1 MTQVACNL
9 FRKATRGIFDT
20 TRSPNSCDCNV
31 PLHSTYLSPN
41 MHIQDGYLSTS
52 VCLATG
58 AVSLGAV
65 GYSLH
70 RMKDLLGERTVPLTG
85 MMGSLI
91 FAGQMVN
98 FPIGLPVSGHL
109 MGGVLA
115 AAILGPWAGCV
126 AVTLVLV
133 AQWALF
139 SDGGLLALGANVLHM
154 AVLGSIGGYAV
165 MTTVRKLLGGRFRGA
180 VAGSVI
186 AAWLA
191 VLAASAVFCLEFRLS
206 YAASNFDFGNIFTL
220 MVTLH
225 ALIGVGEA
233 IITGFVVSVIY
244 QQRPD
249 LIDMAQPVDSTV
261 ASSASRFA
269 AAGLV
274 CALAVAAFAAPFAST
289 LPDGLDSVA
298 EQFRIAASAE
308 STSGLFTNYD
318 QIPIAGWQKL
328 SVAVAGIGGSL
339 AVFAAAVLIGRA
351 IPMNAPVIATEA
363 TGE

>member
-1 MTQVACNL
+1 
-9 FRKATRGIFDT
+9 
-20 TRSPNSCDCNV
+20 
-31 PLHSTYLSPN
+31 

-58 AVSLGAV
+58 AISLGAV
-65 GYSLH
+65 SYSLH
-70 RMKDLLGERTVPLTG
+70 RMKGALGERTVPLTG

-165 MTTVRKLLGGRFRGA
+165 MTTVRKLLGGGYRGTVAGA
-180 VAGSVI
+180 VV

-206 YAASNFDFGNIFTL
+206 YSASDFDFGNIFTL

-244 QQRPD
+244 QQRAD
-249 LIDMAQPVDSTV
+249 LIDAAQTSNSGV
-261 ASSASRFA
+261 ASSVGRFA
-269 AAGLV
+269 VAGLV
-274 CALAVAAFAAPFAST
+274 CSLAVAAFVAPFASG

-298 EQFRIAASAE
+298 ERFRIAASDQ
-308 STSGLFTNYD
+308 SVSGLFADYD
-318 QIPIAGWQKL
+318 AIPMAGWQGL
-328 SVAVAGIGGSL
+328 SVSVAGIGGSL
-339 AVFAAAVLIGRA
+339 AVFAAAALIGRV
-351 IPMNAPVIATEA
+351 IPMSTPAIATEA
-363 TGE
+363 SSE

>member
-1 MTQVACNL
+1 
-9 FRKATRGIFDT
+9 
-20 TRSPNSCDCNV
+20 
-31 PLHSTYLSPN
+31 
-41 MHIQDGYLSTS
+41 MHIQDGYLSTG

-58 AVSLGAV
+58 AISLGAV

-70 RMKDLLGERTVPLTG
+70 RMKDSLGERTVPLTG

-115 AAILGPWAGCV
+115 ATVLGPWAGCV
-126 AVTLVLV
+126 ALTLVLV

-165 MTTVRKLLGGRFRGA
+165 MATVRKLSGGGLRGT
-180 VAGSVI
+180 VAGSVV
-186 AAWLA
+186 AAWLT
-191 VLAASAVFCLEFRLS
+191 VLAAAAVFCLEFRLS
-206 YAASNFDFGNIFTL
+206 YSAAEFEFGNIFTL

-249 LIDMAQPVDSTV
+249 LLETPQT
-261 ASSASRFA
+261 SSDAGVPGAIGRFT

-274 CALAVAAFAAPFAST
+274 CALAVAAFAAPFASS
-289 LPDGLDSVA
+289 LPDGLDSVS
-298 EQFRIAASAE
+298 ERFRITASDEAIAGVFE
-308 STSGLFTNYD
+308 DYD
-318 QIPIAGWQKL
+318 QIPMSGWQ
-328 SVAVAGIGGSL
+328 SVSVSVAGIGGSL
-339 AVFAAAVLIGRA
+339 IVFAAAVLIGRA
-351 IPMNAPVIATEA
+351 LPVHGPAVTTPAMAEA
-363 TGE
+363 SGE

>member
-1 MTQVACNL
+1 ML
-9 FRKATRGIFDT
+9 FR
-20 TRSPNSCDCNV
+20 S
-31 PLHSTYLSPN
+31 
-41 MHIQDGYLSTS
+41 
-52 VCLATG
+52 
-58 AVSLGAV
+58 V
-65 GYSLH
+65 GYSLR
-70 RMKDLLGERTVPLTG
+70 RMKDSLGERTVPLTG

-126 AVTLVLV
+126 AITLVLV

-165 MTTVRKLLGGRFRGA
+165 MTTVRKLLGGGFRGT
-180 VAGSVI
+180 VAGAVV

-206 YAASNFDFGNIFTL
+206 YSASELDFGNIFTL

-233 IITGFVVSVIY
+233 IITGFVVSVVY
-244 QQRPD
+244 QQRAD
-249 LIDMAQPVDSTV
+249 LIETRQLAPVPV
-261 ASSASRFA
+261 ATSAGRFV

-274 CALAVAAFAAPFAST
+274 CALAVAAFAAPFASE

-298 EQFRIAASAE
+298 ERFRIAASE
-308 STSGLFTNYD
+308 ETVEGLFASYD
-318 QIPIAGWQKL
+318 QIPLAGWQRL
-328 SVAVAGIGGSL
+328 SVSVAGIGGAL
-339 AVFAAAVLIGRA
+339 AVFAAAVLIGRV
-351 IPMNAPVIATEA
+351 IPAARPGFGIAEV

>member
-1 MTQVACNL
+1 
-9 FRKATRGIFDT
+9 
-20 TRSPNSCDCNV
+20 
-31 PLHSTYLSPN
+31 

-58 AVSLGAV
+58 VLSLGAV

-70 RMKDLLGERTVPLTG
+70 RMKDSLGERTVPLTG

-154 AVLGSIGGYAV
+154 AVIGSIGGYAV
-165 MTTVRKLLGGRFRGA
+165 MTTVRKLLGGGYRGT
-180 VAGSVI
+180 VAGSVV

-206 YAASNFDFGNIFTL
+206 YSAADFDFGNIFTL

-244 QQRPD
+244 QQRSD
-249 LIDMAQPVDSTV
+249 LIDAAQTSRNSAA
-261 ASSASRFA
+261 ASVSRVVT
-269 AAGLV
+269 AGLV
-274 CALAVAAFAAPFAST
+274 CALAVAAFAAPFASG

-298 EQFRIAASAE
+298 DRFRIAAADQSV
-308 STSGLFTNYD
+308 SGLFTDYD
-318 QIPIAGWQKL
+318 TIPMAGWQSL
-328 SVAVAGIGGSL
+328 SVSVAGIGGSL
-339 AVFAAAVLIGRA
+339 AVFAAALLIGRA
-351 IPMNAPVIATEA
+351 IPMNSPTIAAEA
-363 TGE
+363 SGE

>member
-1 MTQVACNL
+1 
-9 FRKATRGIFDT
+9 
-20 TRSPNSCDCNV
+20 
-31 PLHSTYLSPN
+31 
-41 MHIQDGYLSTS
+41 MHIQDGYLSTE

-58 AVSLGAV
+58 AISLAAV

-70 RMKDLLGERTVPLTG
+70 RMKDSLGERTVPLTG

-109 MGGVLA
+109 MGGMLA
-115 AAILGPWAGCV
+115 AAVLGPWAGCV
-126 AVTLVLV
+126 AITLVLI

-165 MTTVRKLLGGRFRGA
+165 MTTVRRFSGGGFRGT
-180 VAGSVI
+180 VAGSVV

-206 YAASNFDFGNIFTL
+206 WPADEFNFGSLFTL

-233 IITGFVVSVIY
+233 IITGFVVSIIY

-249 LIDMAQPVDSTV
+249 LIEAADP
-261 ASSASRFA
+261 ASRSA
-269 AAGLV
+269 TGSVGRLVTAGLTV
-274 CALAVAAFAAPFAST
+274 ALAVAAFAAPFASSF
-289 LPDGLDSVA
+289 PDGLDSVA
-298 EQFRIAASAE
+298 ERFRIAASEE
-308 STSGLFTNYD
+308 SVSGLFSDYD
-318 QIPIAGWQKL
+318 AIPMAGWQGL
-328 SVAVAGIGGSL
+328 SVSLAGIGGSL

-351 IPMNAPVIATEA
+351 IPSAAASREFAVAEV

>member
-1 MTQVACNL
+1 
-9 FRKATRGIFDT
+9 
-20 TRSPNSCDCNV
+20 
-31 PLHSTYLSPN
+31 

-58 AVSLGAV
+58 AISLAAV

-70 RMKDLLGERTVPLTG
+70 RMKDSLGERTVPLTG
-85 MMGSLI
+85 MIGSLI

-139 SDGGLLALGANVLHM
+139 SDGGLLTLGANVLHM

-165 MTTVRKLLGGRFRGA
+165 MTTVRKLLGGGFRGT
-180 VAGSVI
+180 VAGSVV

-191 VLAASAVFCLEFRLS
+191 VLAVSAVFCLEFRLS
-206 YAASNFDFGNIFTL
+206 YAVSDFDFGNIFTL

-225 ALIGVGEA
+225 AMIGVGEA
-233 IITGFVVSVIY
+233 IITGFIVSVIY
-244 QQRPD
+244 QQRSD
-249 LIDMAQPVDSTV
+249 LIDAAQSTNSTV
-261 ASSASRFA
+261 AHSAGRFVA
-269 AAGLV
+269 TGLV
-274 CALAVAAFAAPFAST
+274 CALAVAAFAAPFASE

-298 EQFRIAASAE
+298 ERFRIAASEE
-308 STSGLFTNYD
+308 STAGLFANYD
-318 QIPIAGWQKL
+318 QIPIDGWQSL
-328 SVAVAGIGGSL
+328 SVSVAGIGGSL

-351 IPMNAPVIATEA
+351 IPVNAPTIATEA
-363 TGE
+363 AGE

>member
-1 MTQVACNL
+1 
-9 FRKATRGIFDT
+9 
-20 TRSPNSCDCNV
+20 
-31 PLHSTYLSPN
+31 
-41 MHIQDGYLSTS
+41 MHIQDGYLSTG

-58 AVSLGAV
+58 AISLGAV

-70 RMKDLLGERTVPLTG
+70 RMKDSLGERTVPLTG

-126 AVTLVLV
+126 AVTLVLI

-165 MTTVRKLLGGRFRGA
+165 MTTVRKMLGGRFRGT
-180 VAGSVI
+180 VAGAVV
-186 AAWLA
+186 AAWLS

-206 YAASNFDFGNIFTL
+206 YSASDFDFANIFTL

-233 IITGFVVSVIY
+233 IITGFVVSLIY

-249 LIDMAQPVDSTV
+249 LIDAARPKRQSVTV
-261 ASSASRFA
+261 TVGRVVT
-269 AAGLV
+269 AGLV
-274 CALAVAAFAAPFAST
+274 CALAVAAFAAPFASG

-298 EQFRIAASAE
+298 ERFRIAASE
-308 STSGLFTNYD
+308 QTISGLFADYD
-318 QIPIAGWQKL
+318 AIPVAGWQGL
-328 SVAVAGIGGSL
+328 SVSLAGIGGSL

-351 IPMNAPVIATEA
+351 LPAPRGLAVAEVS
-363 TGE
+363 GE

>member
-1 MTQVACNL
+1 
-9 FRKATRGIFDT
+9 
-20 TRSPNSCDCNV
+20 
-31 PLHSTYLSPN
+31 

-58 AVSLGAV
+58 VLSLGAV

-70 RMKDLLGERTVPLTG
+70 RMKDSLGERTVPLTG

-154 AVLGSIGGYAV
+154 AVIGSIGGYAV
-165 MTTVRKLLGGRFRGA
+165 MTTVRKLLGGGYRGT
-180 VAGSVI
+180 VAGSVV

-206 YAASNFDFGNIFTL
+206 YSAADFDFGNIFTL

-233 IITGFVVSVIY
+233 IITGLVVSVIY
-244 QQRPD
+244 QQRAD
-249 LIDMAQPVDSTV
+249 LIDAAQT
-261 ASSASRFA
+261 SRNSA
-269 AAGLV
+269 AASV
-274 CALAVAAFAAPFAST
+274 SRVVAA
-289 LPDGLDSVA
+289 
-298 EQFRIAASAE
+298 
-308 STSGLFTNYD
+308 
-318 QIPIAGWQKL
+318 
-328 SVAVAGIGGSL
+328 
-339 AVFAAAVLIGRA
+339 
-351 IPMNAPVIATEA
+351 
-363 TGE
+363 

>member
-1 MTQVACNL
+1 
-9 FRKATRGIFDT
+9 
-20 TRSPNSCDCNV
+20 
-31 PLHSTYLSPN
+31 
-41 MHIQDGYLSTS
+41 MHIQDGYLSTG

-58 AVSLGAV
+58 AISLGAV

-70 RMKDLLGERTVPLTG
+70 RMKDSLGERTVPLTG
-85 MMGSLI
+85 MMGSLV

-126 AVTLVLV
+126 AVTLVLI

-154 AVLGSIGGYAV
+154 AVLGSLGGYAV
-165 MTTVRKLLGGRFRGA
+165 MTTVRKLLGGGFRGT
-180 VAGSVI
+180 VAGAVV
-186 AAWLA
+186 AAWLS
-191 VLAASAVFCLEFRLS
+191 VLAASAMFCLEFRLS
-206 YAASNFDFGNIFTL
+206 YSASDFDFANIFTL

-233 IITGFVVSVIY
+233 IITGFVVSLIY

-249 LIDMAQPVDSTV
+249 LIDAARPVRQSVPVTLGRV
-261 ASSASRFA
+261 VT
-269 AAGLV
+269 AGLV
-274 CALAVAAFAAPFAST
+274 SALAIAAFAAPFASG

-298 EQFRIAASAE
+298 ERFRIAASE
-308 STSGLFTNYD
+308 ETVSGLFADYD
-318 QIPIAGWQKL
+318 AIPMAGWQGL
-328 SVAVAGIGGSL
+328 SVSLAGIGGSL
-339 AVFAAAVLIGRA
+339 VVFAAAVLIGRA
-351 IPMNAPVIATEA
+351 LPATRGLAVAEVS
-363 TGE
+363 GE

>member
-1 MTQVACNL
+1 
-9 FRKATRGIFDT
+9 
-20 TRSPNSCDCNV
+20 
-31 PLHSTYLSPN
+31 
-41 MHIQDGYLSTS
+41 MHIQDGYLSTG
-52 VCLATG
+52 VCLAT
-58 AVSLGAV
+58 AVISLGAV

-70 RMKDLLGERTVPLTG
+70 RMQDSLGERTIPLTG

-165 MTTVRKLLGGRFRGA
+165 MATVRKLLGGGFRGT
-180 VAGSVI
+180 VAGSVV

-206 YAASNFDFGNIFTL
+206 YAASDFDFGNIFTL

-233 IITGFVVSVIY
+233 IITGVVVSVIY
-244 QQRPD
+244 QQRSD
-249 LIDMAQPVDSTV
+249 LIDAAQSVRQSTAASVGRMAT
-261 ASSASRFA
+261 
-269 AAGLV
+269 AGV
-274 CALAVAAFAAPFAST
+274 ICALAVAAFAAPFASG

-298 EQFRIAASAE
+298 DRFRIAASE
-308 STSGLFTNYD
+308 ETVSGLFADYD
-318 QIPIAGWQKL
+318 AIPMAGWQGL
-328 SVAVAGIGGSL
+328 SVSIAGIGGSL

-351 IPMNAPVIATEA
+351 LPASPPGFAVAEVA
-363 TGE
+363 GE

>member
-1 MTQVACNL
+1 
-9 FRKATRGIFDT
+9 
-20 TRSPNSCDCNV
+20 
-31 PLHSTYLSPN
+31 

-52 VCLATG
+52 VCVTTG
-58 AVSLGAV
+58 AISLGAV
-65 GYSLH
+65 AYSLH
-70 RMKDLLGERTVPLTG
+70 RMKDSLGERTVPLTG

-115 AAILGPWAGCV
+115 AAVLGPWAGCV

-154 AVLGSIGGYAV
+154 AVLGSIGGYAI
-165 MTTVRKLLGGRFRGA
+165 MATVRKLLGGGLRGT
-180 VAGSVI
+180 VAGSVV

-206 YAASNFDFGNIFTL
+206 YSASDFDFGNIFTL

-249 LIDMAQPVDSTV
+249 LIEATQPAEVT
-261 ASSASRFA
+261 ARSSMTRFA
-269 AAGLV
+269 GAGLT
-274 CALAVAAFAAPFAST
+274 CALAIAAFAAPFASV

-298 EQFRIAASAE
+298 DRFSIAATDEAVG
-308 STSGLFTNYD
+308 GLFADYGE
-318 QIPIAGWQKL
+318 IPMAGWQSL
-328 SVAVAGIGGSL
+328 SVSVAGIGGSL
-339 AVFAAAVLIGRA
+339 IVFAAAVLIGRA
-351 IPMNAPVIATEA
+351 IPVSKPVIATEA
-363 TGE
+363 AGE